1 MNASSES
8 GVCPTEISTRF
19 VKKTGYKNQ
28 NQTLT
33 NFKIHSQTNF
43 VRTIEAYYNDILL
56 QVESLKNFKK
66 QKPLTIQQ
74 QKNSIFTGSGDSLAS
89 AMLAE
94 AFSDYTVKALDPL
107 DLLKNK
113 SLSKSKTVFFVS
125 ISGNTISNI
134 KVAKI
139 AKKSIAIT
147 SHKDSRLAKT
157 CDGIILLQFP
167 NSDVFTAGS
176 ISFLESALTCISL
189 VKSFSISNAKQLF
202 DKAKLQAKKVNFTN
216 RVFVLGNQ
224 YSFPVAMYA
233 AAKFYELLG
242 IDAHFER
249 IEQFSHMELFSAK
262 KGDTVIVFEEKN
274 KHNSMLVE
282 NLKKNGFCVIQP
294 IVGSKNLIS
303 QFLFYTF
310 FSQLLPLNKTKKQ
323 TDCHFVLAKRL
334 RKVSDNMIY

>member
-1 MNASSES
+1 M
-8 GVCPTEISTRF
+8 
-19 VKKTGYKNQ
+19 
-28 NQTLT
+28 
-33 NFKIHSQTNF
+33 
-43 VRTIEAYYNDILL
+43 
-56 QVESLKNFKK
+56 QVDSLKKFKK
-66 QKPLTIQQ
+66 QKPLTKLQ
-74 QKNSIFTGSGDSLAS
+74 QKNTIFTGSGDSLAS

-94 AFSDYTVKALDPL
+94 AFSDYSVKSLDPL

-113 SLSKSKTVFFVS
+113 TISKSKTVFFVS

-147 SHKDSRLAKT
+147 SHKDSRLAKA
-157 CDGIILLQFP
+157 CDRTILLQFP

-189 VKSFSISNAKQLF
+189 VKSFSISNAKQIF
-202 DKAKLQAKKVNFTN
+202 SKAKSQAKKTDYTN

-224 YSFPVAMYA
+224 YSYPVAMYA
-233 AAKFYELLG
+233 AAKFYEILG

-262 KGDTVIVFEEKN
+262 KGDTVIIFEEKN
-274 KHNSMLVE
+274 KHNSMLVC
-282 NLKKNGFCVIQP
+282 NLKQNGFRVIQP
-294 IVGSKNLIS
+294 NLGSKNLIS

-310 FSQLLPLNKTKKQ
+310 FSQLLPLNKTKLQK
-323 TDCHFVLAKRL
+323 DCHFVLAKRL
-334 RKVSDNMIY
+334 RNVSDNMIY